1 MSTESGGL
9 ASRWRD
15 GWHIVP
21 WQVTWRDLD
30 AAGHVNNAV
39 FLTYFEWGRTRY
51 WMELN
56 GEIGPES
63 IGFIVARAEIDFVR
77 QLALGETI
85 EIATRVAEMRNS
97 SFDFAGEIRSAQGE
111 VAARATVVVVHF
123 SYGENRKEPI
133 PDELRR
139 RIQEFQ
145 GPRVQGMRGV
155 QGV

>member
-1 MSTESGGL
+1 MSTERPSF
-9 ASRWRD
+9 ASSWRD
-15 GWHIVP
+15 GWHVVP

-39 FLTYFEWGRTRY
+39 FLSFFEWGRTRY

-56 GEIGPES
+56 GGETGPES
-63 IGFIVARAEIDFVR
+63 IGFIVVRAEIDFVR
-77 QLALGETI
+77 QLGLGEAI

-97 SFDFAGEIRSAQGE
+97 SFDFAGEIRNAQGE
-111 VAARATVVVVHF
+111 VAARAKVIVVHF

-133 PDELRR
+133 PDALRR

-145 GPRVQGMRGV
+145 AQSPGV
-155 QGV
+155 